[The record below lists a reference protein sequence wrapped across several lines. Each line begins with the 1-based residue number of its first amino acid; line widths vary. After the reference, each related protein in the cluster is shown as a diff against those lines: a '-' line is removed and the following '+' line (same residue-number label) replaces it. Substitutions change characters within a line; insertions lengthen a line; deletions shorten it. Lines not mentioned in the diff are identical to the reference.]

1 MEEKSKRIAKNTLLL
16 YLRMLVTMA
25 VGLFTSRVILNTLGV
40 SDFGI
45 YNVVGG
51 FVGMFSMISGS
62 LSSAIGRFI
71 TFELGKGNTENLK
84 TIFSTSVNIQIIFI
98 TIGIIIA
105 EVFGLW
111 FLNEKMVIP
120 TERLYAANWVFQF
133 SIICLAIEMLSIPYN
148 ACIIAHERMSTF
160 AYISIYEVITKLLI
174 AWLIIISP
182 MDRLIFYSLLMCLV
196 SLSIRMIYGYYC
208 NKNFTECK
216 YQFTLNKQLL
226 KEMFSFAGWN
236 FIGQSSAILREQGG
250 NLIINL
256 FCGPTVNAA
265 RGIASQVN
273 GAVSRFY
280 SNFMMAV
287 GPQITKSYAAKDYEY
302 MTKLAHQSARL
313 SFFLL
318 FFLSLPIIVNIHYI
332 LHLWLHIVPEHTP
345 NFVILVM
352 IFTMCESLS
361 NPLITIMLATGKI
374 RNYQITVGGLQM
386 LNLPISYIL
395 LRLGCIPETV
405 LIVAI
410 FLSLTCLMARLA
422 MLKRMIKFSPS
433 SYCKKVFLPV
443 IKVFILASI
452 IPIFISRSLNES
464 FSNCIINCIMA
475 CTCSSITIY
484 FIGCNINERKIL
496 KSKFKSLIQK
506 LLKRC

>member
-1 MEEKSKRIAKNTLLL
+1 
-16 YLRMLVTMA
+16 MA

-71 TFELGKGNTENLK
+71 TFELGKGNIDKLK
-84 TIFSTSVNIQIIFI
+84 IIFSTSVNIQIIFI
-98 TIGIIIA
+98 VIGITIA

-133 SIICLAIEMLSIPYN
+133 SIICLAIDMLSIPYN
-148 ACIIAHERMSTF
+148 ACIIAHEKMSAF

-174 AWLIIISP
+174 AWLIVISP
-182 MDRLIFYSLLMCLV
+182 IDKLIFYSLLMCLV

-208 NKNFTECK
+208 SKNFTECK

-273 GAVSRFY
+273 SAVSRFY

-318 FFLSLPIIVNIHYI
+318 FFLSLPIIVNVHYI
-332 LHLWLHIVPEHTP
+332 LRLWLHIVPEHTP

-374 RNYQITVGGLQM
+374 RNYQIIVGGLQM

-410 FLSLTCLMARLA
+410 FLSLICLMARLT
-422 MLKRMIKFSPS
+422 MLKRMIKLSPS
-433 SYCKKVFLPV
+433 AYCIKVLLPV
-443 IKVFILASI
+443 FKVFIFASI
-452 IPIFISRSLNES
+452 IPILISQNLDDNFRNFLI
-464 FSNCIINCIMA
+464 NCIIA
-475 CTCSSITIY
+475 CTCSIIAIY

-496 KSKFKSLIQK
+496 KSKFQSLIQRLHK
-506 LLKRC
+506 

>member
-16 YLRMLVTMA
+16 YLRMLITMA

-71 TFELGKGNTENLK
+71 TFELGKGNTEKLK
-84 TIFSTSVNIQIIFI
+84 VIFSTSVNIQIIFI
-98 TIGIIIA
+98 AIGIFIA
-105 EVFGLW
+105 EVFGVW
-111 FLNEKMVIP
+111 FLNTKMVIP

-133 SIICLAIEMLSIPYN
+133 SIICLAIDMLSIPYN
-148 ACIIAHERMSTF
+148 ACIIAHEKMSAF

-174 AWLIIISP
+174 AWLIVISP
-182 MDRLIFYSLLMCLV
+182 IDKLIFYSLLMCLV

-226 KEMFSFAGWN
+226 KEMFFFAGWN

-273 GAVSRFY
+273 SAVSRFY

-318 FFLSLPIIVNIHYI
+318 FFLSLPIMVNIHYI
-332 LHLWLHIVPEHTP
+332 LQLWLHIVPEHTS

-361 NPLITIMLATGKI
+361 NPLITIMLATGQI
-374 RNYQITVGGLQM
+374 RNYQIIVGGLQM
-386 LNLPISYIL
+386 LNIPLSYIFL
-395 LRLGCIPETV
+395 KLGGIPETV

-410 FLSLTCLMARLA
+410 FLSLVCLIARLT
-422 MLKRMIKFSPS
+422 MLKKMINLSFLD
-433 SYCKKVFLPV
+433 YCSRVLIPV
-443 IKVFILASI
+443 IKVSIIASI
-452 IPIFISRSLNES
+452 IPVLLSHNLENNFINLCI
-464 FSNCIINCIMA
+464 NCIIA
-475 CTCSSITIY
+475 CTCSIITI
-484 FIGCNINERKIL
+484 FFVGCNSNERNLIKNKCQIL
-496 KSKFKSLIQK
+496 IKRIQK
-506 LLKRC
+506 

>member
-16 YLRMLVTMA
+16 YLRMLITMV

-40 SDFGI
+40 TNFGI

-71 TFELGKGNTENLK
+71 TFELGKGNTEKLK
-84 TIFSTSVNIQIIFI
+84 VIFSTSINIQIIFI
-98 TIGIIIA
+98 TIGILIA
-105 EVFGLW
+105 ESFGIW
-111 FLNEKMVIP
+111 FLNEKMIIP

-133 SIICLAIEMLSIPYN
+133 SIICLAIDMLSIPYN
-148 ACIIAHERMSTF
+148 ACIIAHEKMSAF

-174 AWLIIISP
+174 AWMVAISP
-182 MDRLIFYSLLMCLV
+182 TDKLIFYSLLMCLV
-196 SLSIRMIYGYYC
+196 SLSIRIIYGYYC
-208 NKNFTECK
+208 NKNFIECK
-216 YQFTLNKQLL
+216 YQFTLNKKLL

-256 FCGPTVNAA
+256 FCGPTINAA
-265 RGIASQVN
+265 RAIASQVN
-273 GAVSRFY
+273 SAVSRFY

-287 GPQITKSYAAKDYEY
+287 GPQITKSYACKEYEY

-313 SFFLL
+313 SFFML

-332 LHLWLHIVPEHTP
+332 LGIWLNIVPEHTP

-361 NPLITIMLATGKI
+361 NPLITIMLATGRI
-374 RNYQITVGGLQM
+374 RNYQIVVGGLHM
-386 LNLPISYIL
+386 LNPPISYIL
-395 LRLGCIPETV
+395 LRIGCIPETI

-410 FLSLTCLMARLA
+410 FLSLVCLIARLI
-422 MLKRMIKFSPS
+422 MLKKIINFSPS
-433 SYCKKVFLPV
+433 KYFLKVLFPV

-452 IPIFISRSLNES
+452 IPLIISKNLNEDFKS
-464 FSNCIINCIMA
+464 CIINCLIA
-475 CTCSSITIY
+475 CGCSIITIY
-484 FIGCNINERKIL
+484 YIGCNTDERKII
-496 KSKFKSLIQK
+496 KSKILFITKK
-506 LLKRC
+506 LHK

>member
-16 YLRMLVTMA
+16 YLRMLVTMV

-71 TFELGKGNTENLK
+71 TFELGKGNIEKLK
-84 TIFSTSVNIQIIFI
+84 MIFSTSVNIQIIFI
-98 TIGIIIA
+98 TIGIIVA
-105 EVFGLW
+105 EIFGGW

-120 TERLYAANWVFQF
+120 IERLYAANWVFQF
-133 SIICLAIEMLSIPYN
+133 SIICLAIDMLSIPYN
-148 ACIIAHERMSTF
+148 ACIIAHEKMSAF

-174 AWLIIISP
+174 AWLIVISP
-182 MDRLIFYSLLMCLV
+182 IDKLIFYSLLMCLV
-196 SLSIRMIYGYYC
+196 SLSMRMIYGYYC
-208 NKNFTECK
+208 NKHFSECK
-216 YQFTLNKQLL
+216 YQFILNKELL

-236 FIGQSSAILREQGG
+236 FIGQSSALLREQGG

-273 GAVSRFY
+273 SAVSRFY

-302 MTKLAHQSARL
+302 MTKLAHQGARL

-332 LHLWLHIVPEHTP
+332 LHLWLNVVPKHTS

-361 NPLITIMLATGKI
+361 NPLITIMLATGRI
-374 RNYQITVGGLQM
+374 RNYQIVVGGLQM
-386 LNLPISYIL
+386 LNLPMSYIL
-395 LRLGCIPETV
+395 LKLGSVPETV

-410 FLSLTCLMARLA
+410 FLSLVCLIARLI
-422 MLKRMIKFSPS
+422 MLKTMIKFSPS
-433 SYCKKVFLPV
+433 AYFIKVLLPV
-443 IKVFILASI
+443 IKVFIFASI
-452 IPIFISRSLNES
+452 IPIFISQ
-464 FSNCIINCIMA
+464 CIGENFVNFLINCIVA
-475 CTCSSITIY
+475 CICSTITIY
-484 FIGCNINERKIL
+484 FIGCNVNEKNMI
-496 KSKFKSLIQK
+496 KSKFQYLIQK
-506 LLKRC
+506 LRK

>member
-25 VGLFTSRVILNTLGV
+25 VGLFTSRVILKTLGV

-71 TFELGKGNTENLK
+71 TFELGKGNIEKLK
-84 TIFSTSVNIQIIFI
+84 IIFSTSVNIQIIFI

-120 TERLYAANWVFQF
+120 TERLYAANWVFHF
-133 SIICLAIEMLSIPYN
+133 SIICLAIDMLSIPYN
-148 ACIIAHERMSTF
+148 ACIIAHEKMSAF
-160 AYISIYEVITKLLI
+160 AYISIYEVLTKLLI
-174 AWLIIISP
+174 AWLIVISP
-182 MDRLIFYSLLMCLV
+182 IDKLIFYSLLMCLV
-196 SLSIRMIYGYYC
+196 SLSMRIIYGYYC
-208 NKNFTECK
+208 NKNFYECK
-216 YQFTLNKQLL
+216 YQFILNKQLL
-226 KEMFSFAGWN
+226 KDMFFFSGWN
-236 FIGQSSAILREQGG
+236 FIGLSSAILREQGG
-250 NLIINL
+250 NLVINI

-265 RGIASQVN
+265 RSIALQVN

-302 MTKLAHQSARL
+302 MAKLAHQGARL

-318 FFLSLPIIVNIHYI
+318 FFLSLPIIINVHYI
-332 LHLWLHIVPEHTP
+332 LQLWLNIVPEHTP

-361 NPLITIMLATGKI
+361 HPLITIMLATGKI
-374 RNYQITVGGLQM
+374 RNYQIIVGGLQM

-395 LRLGCIPETV
+395 LKNGCIPETV

-410 FLSLTCLMARLA
+410 VLSLTCLMARLI
-422 MLKRMIKFSPS
+422 MLKTMIRFSPS
-433 SYCKKVFLPV
+433 DYCSKVLVPVGKVFFV
-443 IKVFILASI
+443 ASI
-452 IPIFISRSLNES
+452 IPILVSLELENNFSS
-464 FSNCIINCIMA
+464 FIINCIIA
-475 CTCSSITIY
+475 CICSATTIY
-484 FIGCNINERKIL
+484 FIGCNKTERKIL
-496 KSKFKSLIQK
+496 KEKVQILINK
-506 LLKRC
+506 IHK

>member
-16 YLRMLVTMA
+16 YLRMLITMV

-51 FVGMFSMISGS
+51 FVSMFSIISGS

-71 TFELGKGNTENLK
+71 TFELGKGDREKLK
-84 TIFSTSVNIQIIFI
+84 IIFSTSVNIQVIFI
-98 TIGIIIA
+98 SIGILVA
-105 EVFGLW
+105 EIFGVW
-111 FLNEKMVIP
+111 FLNTKMVIP
-120 TERLYAANWVFQF
+120 AERLYAANWVFQF
-133 SIICLAIEMLSIPYN
+133 SIICLAIDMLSIPYN
-148 ACIIAHERMSTF
+148 ACIIAHEKMSAF

-174 AWLIIISP
+174 AWLIILSPIDKLIS
-182 MDRLIFYSLLMCLV
+182 YSLLMCLV
-196 SLSIRMIYGYYC
+196 SLTIRMIYGHYC
-208 NKNFTECK
+208 NKNFAECK
-216 YQFTLNKQLL
+216 YQFILDKNLL
-226 KEMFSFAGWN
+226 KEMFSFSGWN
-236 FIGQSSAILREQGG
+236 LIGISSAMIKEQGG

-273 GAVSRFY
+273 GAISRFY

-302 MTKLAHQSARL
+302 MTKLAHQGARL

-332 LHLWLHIVPEHTP
+332 LHLWLHIVPEHTS

-374 RNYQITVGGLQM
+374 RDYQIVVGGLQL

-395 LRLGCIPETV
+395 LRLGYIPETV

-410 FLSLTCLMARLA
+410 FLSLTCLMARLT
-422 MLKRMIKFSPS
+422 MLKRIIKFSTS
-433 SYCKKVFLPV
+433 AYCIKVLLPV

-452 IPIFISRSLNES
+452 IPIFISKSLNEN
-464 FSNCIINCIMA
+464 FSNFVINCLVA

-484 FIGCNINERKIL
+484 FIGCNTNERKIL
-496 KSKFKSLIQK
+496 KNKFQYLIQK
-506 LLKRC
+506 IHK

>member
-1 MEEKSKRIAKNTLLL
+1 MEEKSKRIAQNTLLL
-16 YLRMLVTMA
+16 YFRMLVTMG

-71 TFELGKGNTENLK
+71 TFELGKGNTEKLK
-84 TIFSTSVNIQIIFI
+84 IIFSTSVNIQIIFI
-98 TIGIIIA
+98 TIGILVA
-105 EVFGLW
+105 EVFGVW
-111 FLNEKMVIP
+111 FLNTKMVIP

-133 SIICLAIEMLSIPYN
+133 SIICLAIDMLSIPYN
-148 ACIIAHERMSTF
+148 ACIIAHEKMSAF

-174 AWLIIISP
+174 AWLIVISP
-182 MDRLIFYSLLMCLV
+182 IDKLIFYSLLMCLV

-216 YQFTLNKQLL
+216 YQFTLNKLLL

-273 GAVSRFY
+273 SAVSRFY

-332 LHLWLHIVPEHTP
+332 LYIWLHIVPEHTS

-361 NPLITIMLATGKI
+361 NPLITIMLATGRI
-374 RNYQITVGGLQM
+374 RNYQIVVGGLQM
-386 LNLPISYIL
+386 LNLPTSYIL
-395 LRLGCIPETV
+395 LKLGCVPETV

-410 FLSLTCLMARLA
+410 FLSLTCLMARLI
-422 MLKRMIKFSPS
+422 MLKRMINFSPS
-433 SYCKKVFLPV
+433 TYCIKVLLPV
-443 IKVFILASI
+443 LKVSIFASI
-452 IPIFISRSLNES
+452 IPMFVSQKLDEN
-464 FSNCIINCIMA
+464 FQTFLLNCIVTCI
-475 CTCSSITIY
+475 CSTTTIY
-484 FIGCNINERKIL
+484 FWGCNINERKIL
-496 KSKFKSLIQK
+496 KSKIQVLIQK
-506 LLKRC
+506 LHK

>member
-1 MEEKSKRIAKNTLLL
+1 MEEKSKRIAQNTLLL
-16 YLRMLVTMA
+16 YFRMLVTMG

-71 TFELGKGNTENLK
+71 TFELGKGNIEKLK
-84 TIFSTSVNIQIIFI
+84 VIFSTSVNIQIIFI
-98 TIGIIIA
+98 TIGILVA
-105 EVFGLW
+105 EVFGVW
-111 FLNEKMVIP
+111 FLNTKMVIP

-133 SIICLAIEMLSIPYN
+133 SIICLAIDMLSIPYN
-148 ACIIAHERMSTF
+148 ACIIAHEKMSAF

-174 AWLIIISP
+174 AWLIVISP
-182 MDRLIFYSLLMCLV
+182 IDKLIFYSLLMCLV
-196 SLSIRMIYGYYC
+196 SLSIRIIYGYYC
-208 NKNFTECK
+208 NKNFSECK
-216 YQFTLNKQLL
+216 YQFTLNKLLL

-273 GAVSRFY
+273 SAVSRFY

-332 LHLWLHIVPEHTP
+332 LHLWLHIVPEHTS

-361 NPLITIMLATGKI
+361 NPLITIMLATGRI
-374 RNYQITVGGLQM
+374 RNYQIVVGGLQM
-386 LNLPISYIL
+386 LNLPTSYIL
-395 LRLGCIPETV
+395 LKLGCVPEAV

-410 FLSLTCLMARLA
+410 FLSLTCLMARLI
-422 MLKRMIKFSPS
+422 MLKRMINLSPS
-433 SYCKKVFLPV
+433 TYSIKVLLPV
-443 IKVFILASI
+443 FKVFISASI
-452 IPIFISRSLNES
+452 IPIFISQKLDEN
-464 FSNCIINCIMA
+464 FQTFLLNCIIA
-475 CTCSSITIY
+475 CTCSIIAIY

-496 KSKFKSLIQK
+496 KSKFQSLIQRLHK
-506 LLKRC
+506 

>member
-16 YLRMLVTMA
+16 YLRMLITMA

-71 TFELGKGNTENLK
+71 TFELGKGNIDKLK
-84 TIFSTSVNIQIIFI
+84 IIFSTSVNIQIIFI
-98 TIGIIIA
+98 VIGITIA

-133 SIICLAIEMLSIPYN
+133 SIICLAIDMLSIPYN
-148 ACIIAHERMSTF
+148 ACIIAHEKMSAF

-174 AWLIIISP
+174 AWLIVISP
-182 MDRLIFYSLLMCLV
+182 IDKLIFYSLLMCLV

-208 NKNFTECK
+208 SKNFTECK

-273 GAVSRFY
+273 SAVSRFY

-318 FFLSLPIIVNIHYI
+318 FFLSLPIIVNVHYI
-332 LHLWLHIVPEHTP
+332 LRLWLHIVPEHTP

-374 RNYQITVGGLQM
+374 RNYQIIVGGLQM

-410 FLSLTCLMARLA
+410 FLSLICLMARLT
-422 MLKRMIKFSPS
+422 MLKRMIKLSPS
-433 SYCKKVFLPV
+433 AYCIKVLLPV
-443 IKVFILASI
+443 FKVFIFASI
-452 IPIFISRSLNES
+452 IPILISQNLDDNFRNFLI
-464 FSNCIINCIMA
+464 NCIIA
-475 CTCSSITIY
+475 CTCSIIAIY

-496 KSKFKSLIQK
+496 KSKFQSLIQRLHK
-506 LLKRC
+506 

>member
-16 YLRMLVTMA
+16 YLRMLITMA

-71 TFELGKGNTENLK
+71 TFELGKGNIDKLK
-84 TIFSTSVNIQIIFI
+84 IIFSTSVNIQIIFI
-98 TIGIIIA
+98 VIGITIA

-133 SIICLAIEMLSIPYN
+133 SIICLAIDMLSIPYN
-148 ACIIAHERMSTF
+148 ACIIAHEKMSAF

-174 AWLIIISP
+174 AWLIVISP
-182 MDRLIFYSLLMCLV
+182 IDKLIFYSLLMCLV

-208 NKNFTECK
+208 SKNFTECK

-273 GAVSRFY
+273 SAVSRFY

-318 FFLSLPIIVNIHYI
+318 FFLSLPIIVNVHYI
-332 LHLWLHIVPEHTP
+332 LRLWLQIVPEHTP

-374 RNYQITVGGLQM
+374 RNYQIIVGGLQM

-410 FLSLTCLMARLA
+410 FLSLICLMARLT
-422 MLKRMIKFSPS
+422 MLKRMIKLSPS
-433 SYCKKVFLPV
+433 AYCIKVLLPV
-443 IKVFILASI
+443 FKVFIFASI
-452 IPIFISRSLNES
+452 IPILISQNLDDNFRNFLI
-464 FSNCIINCIMA
+464 NCIIA
-475 CTCSSITIY
+475 CTCSIIAIY

-496 KSKFKSLIQK
+496 KSKFQSLIQRLHK
-506 LLKRC
+506 

>member
-16 YLRMLVTMA
+16 YLRMLITMA

-71 TFELGKGNTENLK
+71 TFELGKGNTEKLK
-84 TIFSTSVNIQIIFI
+84 VIFSTSVNIQIIFI
-98 TIGIIIA
+98 AIGIFIA
-105 EVFGLW
+105 EVFGVW
-111 FLNEKMVIP
+111 FLNTKMVIP

-133 SIICLAIEMLSIPYN
+133 SIICLAIDMLSIPYN
-148 ACIIAHERMSTF
+148 ACIIAHEKMSAF

-174 AWLIIISP
+174 AWLIVISP
-182 MDRLIFYSLLMCLV
+182 IDKLIFYSLLMCLV

-226 KEMFSFAGWN
+226 KEMFFFAGWN

-273 GAVSRFY
+273 SAVSRFY

-318 FFLSLPIIVNIHYI
+318 FFLSLPIMVNIHYI
-332 LHLWLHIVPEHTP
+332 LQLWLHIVPEHTS

-361 NPLITIMLATGKI
+361 NPLITIMLATGQI
-374 RNYQITVGGLQM
+374 RNYQIIVGGLQM
-386 LNLPISYIL
+386 LNIPLSYIFL
-395 LRLGCIPETV
+395 KLGGIPETV

-410 FLSLTCLMARLA
+410 FLSLVCLIARLT
-422 MLKRMIKFSPS
+422 MLKKMISLSFLD
-433 SYCKKVFLPV
+433 YCSRVLIPV
-443 IKVFILASI
+443 IKVSIIASI
-452 IPIFISRSLNES
+452 IPVLLSHNLENNFINLCI
-464 FSNCIINCIMA
+464 NCIIA
-475 CTCSSITIY
+475 CTCSIITIC
-484 FIGCNINERKIL
+484 FVGCNSNERNLIKNKCQIL
-496 KSKFKSLIQK
+496 IKRIQK
-506 LLKRC
+506 

>member
-1 MEEKSKRIAKNTLLL
+1 MEEKSRRIAKNTLLL

-71 TFELGKGNTENLK
+71 TFELGKGNTEKLRI
-84 TIFSTSVNIQIIFI
+84 IFSTSVNIQIIFI
-98 TIGIIIA
+98 IIGIIIA

-120 TERLYAANWVFQF
+120 TDRLYAANWVFQF
-133 SIICLAIEMLSIPYN
+133 SIICLAIDMLSIPYN
-148 ACIIAHERMSTF
+148 ACIIAHEKMSAF

-174 AWLIIISP
+174 AWLIILSP
-182 MDRLIFYSLLMCLV
+182 IDKLIFYSLLMCLV
-196 SLSIRMIYGYYC
+196 SLTIRMIYGYYC
-208 NKNFTECK
+208 NKYFTECK
-216 YQFTLNKQLL
+216 YQFTLNKKTLT
-226 KEMFSFAGWN
+226 EMFSFAGWN

-302 MTKLAHQSARL
+302 MTKLAHQGARL

-318 FFLSLPIIVNIHYI
+318 FFLSLPIIINIHYI
-332 LHLWLHIVPEHTP
+332 LHLWLHIVPDHTA

-374 RNYQITVGGLQM
+374 RNYQIVVGGLQM

-395 LRLGCIPETV
+395 LKLGCIPETV
-405 LIVAI
+405 LLIAI
-410 FLSLTCLMARLA
+410 FLSLTCLIARLI
-422 MLKRMIKFSPS
+422 MLKRMIKLSPLA
-433 SYCKKVFLPV
+433 YCMKVLLPV
-443 IKVFILASI
+443 FKVFIFASI
-452 IPIFISRSLNES
+452 IPIFISQNLDEN
-464 FSNCIINCIMA
+464 FKNFLINCIVA
-475 CTCSSITIY
+475 CTSSIISIY
-484 FIGCNINERKIL
+484 YVGCNKNERKML
-496 KSKFKSLIQK
+496 KNKFQFLIQK
-506 LLKRC
+506 LYK